1 MPFARNSPESLSFDI
16 TVNNDDIVECTEVFN
31 MVISPTSWCGVAI
44 GNTAQVTII
53 NDDGKE
59 VMCILLCVYRL
70 MLNALMDSDNF
81 S

>member
-1 MPFARNSPESLSFDI
+1 M
-16 TVNNDDIVECTEVFN
+16 NNGDIVECTEVFN
-31 MVISPTSWCGVAI
+31 LTISPTSWCGVAN

-59 VMCILLCVYRL
+59 VMCILLCVYGVILNVL
-70 MLNALMDSDNF
+70 MGFSNF